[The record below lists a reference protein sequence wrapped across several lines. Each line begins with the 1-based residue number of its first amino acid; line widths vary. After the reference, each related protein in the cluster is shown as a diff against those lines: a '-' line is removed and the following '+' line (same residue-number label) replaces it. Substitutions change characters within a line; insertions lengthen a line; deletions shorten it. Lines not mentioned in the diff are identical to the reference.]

1 MKDNFKQLSER
12 LGAERVKMPVREL
25 SRAPTSRSAMTR
37 PNAKKGFVAPIV
49 APLQKEEVK
58 VKKQVERAC
67 AWAPNCGRKAA
78 ECGGWKASSC
88 MYFGKNG
95 TDKTDKG
102 LLSKKSGLLPAVT
115 LQETV
120 LGGLIVRY
128 LPTAVCGGWSC
139 TRCVVSGIMRSFRLL
154 TNE

>member
-1 MKDNFKQLSER
+1 MQDNFKQLLGR
-12 LGAERVKMPVREL
+12 LEVEQVKMPARREQ

-58 VKKQVERAC
+58 VKKQGECAC

-102 LLSKKSGLLPAVT
+102 LL
-115 LQETV
+115 
-120 LGGLIVRY
+120 
-128 LPTAVCGGWSC
+128 
-139 TRCVVSGIMRSFRLL
+139 
-154 TNE
+154 